1 MPKLQRM
8 LLLTGILLFVITFVI
23 SFKYFERNI
32 PFDLCKTTGFYE
44 QFEITMVNRETPVTW
59 GIHDDMG
66 NWLPDEVVQ
75 QMYDAM
81 PTEKKLEMQH
91 RIDEVEQTTLHCCQ
105 HRYNE
110 MVHRS
115 AIYGGYVAALALAPL
130 LLLEIMGFVTALRKR
145 QDEKKNDKS

>member
-8 LLLTGILLFVITFVI
+8 LLLAGIVLFVITFVI

-44 QFEITMVNRETPVTW
+44 QFEITKVNRETETTW
-59 GIHDDMG
+59 GIHDEMG
-66 NWLPDEVVQ
+66 NWLPEEDVQ
-75 QMYDAM
+75 RIYNAL
-81 PTEKKLEMQH
+81 PTDKKLEMQH
-91 RIDEVEQTTLHCCQ
+91 RIDEVTQTTLHCCQ

-130 LLLEIMGFVTALRKR
+130 LLLEIMAFVSGLRKR
-145 QDEKKNDKS
+145 QNDKKKQ